1 MRESDILNH
10 SMLIDVVRPE
20 TWEELNDQVKSYL
33 DLAPR
38 VRARVYNGLSQA
50 VYEVSQSTAQFM
62 SHKKAIGVILGQTS
76 AFEGLLGYYYKE
88 TYEVHTRPHTQITD
102 VKEWVESLKKD
113 TCFVLFSED
122 HPVTG
127 ELYPFADELDR
138 LLNEKRIFS
147 FRVSHAQHFYTSPE
161 VRPYSVRL
169 CSFDSRAAVAIVGE
183 RFRSPSM
190 MAHNMSWDGVDFV
203 SILEKSKAG
212 RAQNTLLMEQV
223 EKDLSSVAE
232 PYFKAGQSRLSDRA
246 VMVFKDVSAEALAQ
260 RIFQQLG
267 LSPAEGWQQ
276 LATTNMCHWS
286 VVKMFHH
293 WWEPAPSLETLR
305 GMLIIGPELLN
316 TKDFAKIVISSYE
329 DIKAQQ
335 SWNV

>member
-1 MRESDILNH
+1 MRESDILIC

-33 DLAPR
+33 GLAPR

-50 VYEVSQSTAQFM
+50 VYEISQSTAQFM

-127 ELYPFADELDR
+127 ELYPFAEELDQ

-147 FRVSHAQHFYTSPE
+147 FRISHAQHFYTNPE
-161 VRPYSVRL
+161 IRPYSVRL
-169 CSFDSRAAVAIVGE
+169 CSFEPHAAVAVVGE

-190 MAHNMSWDGVDFV
+190 MAHNMSWDGIDFV
-203 SILEKSKAG
+203 SILEKSKEG
-212 RAQNTLLMEQV
+212 RAQNPLLVEQV
-223 EKDLSSVAE
+223 EKDLAQVAA
-232 PYFKAGQSRLSDRA
+232 PYFASGQTRLYDRA
-246 VMVFKDVSAEALAQ
+246 VCVFPDVSAEALAHK
-260 RIFQQLG
+260 IFQTLG
-267 LSPAEGWQQ
+267 LSPDQGWQK

-286 VVKMFHH
+286 VVKMFRH

-305 GMLIIGPELLN
+305 GMLVVGPELLN

>member
-1 MRESDILNH
+1 
-10 SMLIDVVRPE
+10 MLIDVVRPE

-33 DLAPR
+33 GLAPR

-50 VYEVSQSTAQFM
+50 VYEISQSTAQFM

-88 TYEVHTRPHTQITD
+88 TYEVHTRSHMQITD

-127 ELYPFADELDR
+127 ELYPFAEELDR

-147 FRVSHAQHFYTSPE
+147 FRVSHFQHFYDNSE
-161 VRPYSVRL
+161 IRPYSVRL
-169 CSFDSRAAVAIVGE
+169 CSYEPQAAVAVVGE

-203 SILEKSKAG
+203 SVLEKSRVG
-212 RAQNTLLMEQV
+212 RTQNPLLVEQV
-223 EKDLSSVAE
+223 EKDLSAVAT
-232 PYFKAGQSRLSDRA
+232 PYFQPGQMRLTDRA
-246 VMVFKDVSAEALAQ
+246 VCVFKDVSAEALAQ
-260 RIFQQLG
+260 TIFQRLG
-267 LSPAEGWQQ
+267 VTAEEGWRQ

-305 GMLIIGPELLN
+305 GLLIIGSDFLN
-316 TKDFAKIVISSYE
+316 TKDFAKTVISSYE
-329 DIKAQQ
+329 DIKSQQ